1 MKERTN
7 SILMIRPYDFG
18 YNKETSY
25 DKRGVLEKDKRFEY
39 ELIKSFFILKRV
51 FVNNTIKQ
59 HSTEI
64 IFTDILVD
72 MGIKS
77 DLFHEKNLRRLPK
90 E

>member
-1 MKERTN
+1 M
-7 SILMIRPYDFG
+7 
-18 YNKETSY
+18 
-25 DKRGVLEKDKRFEY
+25 LEKDKRFEY
-39 ELIKSFFILKRV
+39 ELIESFFILKRV

>member
-1 MKERTN
+1 M
-7 SILMIRPYDFG
+7 
-18 YNKETSY
+18 
-25 DKRGVLEKDKRFEY
+25 LEKDKRFEY

>member
-1 MKERTN
+1 
-7 SILMIRPYDFG
+7 MI
-18 YNKETSY
+18 
-25 DKRGVLEKDKRFEY
+25 KRGVLEKDKRFEY

-51 FVNNTIKQ
+51 LVNNTIKQ

-64 IFTDILVD
+64 IFTDIQVD
-72 MGIKS
+72 MGTKS